1 MFALGVHAL
10 VLAAA
15 AAFAAGAVKGAVGFA
30 MPMILVS
37 AFGSFLPAELAVA
50 ALILPTFA
58 SNLVQALRGGLAA
71 AVQALRRY
79 GRLVA
84 VLVGTILISS
94 QALPVLPQAVLF
106 AALGVPISL
115 YALAELS
122 GRSLRLP
129 DGRGTEVVVGVIG
142 GVFGGLSGVWG
153 PLVVAWLT
161 GARVPKAD
169 SMRAQGVIYLAGSVA
184 LIAGHLASGVLN
196 RTTLGLS
203 AALVVPALAG
213 MAAGF
218 AVHDRLDP
226 ARFRRW
232 TLIVLALAGANLVRR
247 ALAG

>member
-58 SNLVQALRGGLAA
+58 SNL
-71 AVQALRRY
+71 VQALRRY